1 MVLWKLRCRSTSPG
15 TQLIARTPN
24 PLCIIHDGENHAWN
38 HWCAHTELNTINFK
52 DDKILFVCS
61 YTQHKNINLSFIY
74 YHYYF
79 FKRQFSPR
87 VITAQ
92 CQAPLPTKLSI
103 TKNELF
109 CKKNKIRLFN
119 RFGLPFFFL
128 KKNKNKRQTR
138 GGGDYHV
145 VSSPAVN
152 PNFEIKT
159 ASFLSV
165 VFNCRPLKLGH
176 IQLKTRERYRVRKQQ
191 ACLYRRKG
199 I

>member
-24 PLCIIHDGENHAWN
+24 PLCIIHDGEKHAWN

-74 YHYYF
+74 HHYF
-79 FKRQFSPR
+79 FFINVNFHLELLQRNVKRRYLRNCPSRRMSYFVR
-87 VITAQ
+87 
-92 CQAPLPTKLSI
+92 
-103 TKNELF
+103 
-109 CKKNKIRLFN
+109 KIKFIYLT
-119 RFGLPFFFL
+119 GLVFPSFFL

-176 IQLKTRERYRVRKQQ
+176 IQLKTREREV
-191 ACLYRRKG
+191 
-199 I
+199 